1 MERGEIVLSS
11 HNQDVLDS
19 IDSHLKFIEALAVQ
33 HLVQLRRQE
42 RHTVKS
48 YHWVT
53 VVLVLFVAYLVG
65 VKYPSIGVSTLSKVG
80 LA

>member
-1 MERGEIVLSS
+1 MLANVP
-11 HNQDVLDS
+11 VTVALDS
-19 IDSHLKFIEALAVQ
+19 IDSRLKFIEALAMQ
-33 HLVQLRRQE
+33 HLIQLKNHE
-42 RHTVKS
+42 RIPMKS